1 LMKEV
6 SRTADPRH
14 MLQLS
19 GHLQAKIAQ
28 MIAAHSQHFLRVLA
42 TREEKKIIREWLAS
56 KDSEILTPD
65 ERAKIQ
71 TLR

>member
-1 LMKEV
+1 
-6 SRTADPRH
+6 
-14 MLQLS
+14 
-19 GHLQAKIAQ
+19 

-65 ERAKIQ
+65 ERAKMQ